1 MTYTLRATYFP
12 GASATAIQ
20 EDDIR
25 ALMQLFLTRKQDQF
39 ARIPDSRI
47 PGSIAIVGKAQH
59 GIKIRS
65 DHVKLRSEHY
75 LAGKL
80 LSPGPRFGQSCQ
92 YNQAVL

>member
-25 ALMQLFLTRKQDQF
+25 TLMQLFLTRKQDQF

-80 LSPGPRFGQSCQ
+80 LLPGPRFGQSCQ